1 MSVIEILQVNLI
13 TKDDFVSPK
22 PFPFNPNVVKFFTTK
37 TFLNKSILTGNNIEI
52 KPSLFLNHEL
62 FDKAIKLLKDADYGS
77 YTNDEIVNNN
87 IEVFRKAL
95 FKDQEQ
101 IPIGSKKYYIVK
113 SKYLPNSFKKVT
125 QTPGYNQ
132 PKNVTQYTVTF
143 ELSVLNTERDLK
155 DTDFS
160 RANCKL
166 NARELNSQAEALFG
180 ISLGLDGEFPPMK
193 TNSMYNSNSY
203 GNMNYGNM
211 NYGNSNMYGN
221 MNYGNSNM
229 YGNMNYGNS
238 NSNSNSNM
246 NYGNLGSMQNY
257 NTAKNEEV
265 LKTRRDI
272 RELLRDYE
280 KKKENNTKE
289 KDINDWQNYKE
300 MRLSEGLPVVGM
312 NEWITKRHLEQ
323 LENKYKVEW
332 LNYKRTQES
341 ARKPVVYDKWLK
353 DKLEEEL
360 ENSIEMYMKEWI
372 AYKSD
377 QALLGKVP
385 NLNEWL
391 KERIKKRRIIGGRP
405 LGRKRIRSSS
415 RKQHIKKRTKHNK
428 NKRIKSKTSIKSKT
442 RKN

>member
-1 MSVIEILQVNLI
+1 MSVIEILQVNLM
-13 TKDDFVSPK
+13 TKDDFISPK
-22 PFPFNPNVVKFFTTK
+22 PFQFNPNVVKFFTTK
-37 TFLNKSILTGNNIEI
+37 TFLNESILTGNNIEI

-77 YTNDEIVNNN
+77 YTNDEILNNN
-87 IEVFRKAL
+87 IEVFREAL

-101 IPIGSKKYYIVK
+101 IPIGSKKYYIIK

-125 QTPGYNQ
+125 QMPGYNQ
-132 PKNVTQYTVTF
+132 PKNVTQYTITF
-143 ELSVLNTERDLK
+143 ELSVLNIERDLK
-155 DTDFS
+155 EGDFS

-193 TNSMYNSNSY
+193 TNSIYNPNSNS
-203 GNMNYGNM
+203 
-211 NYGNSNMYGN
+211 YGNSNMYGN
-221 MNYGNSNM
+221 MNYGNSNYGNNNM
-229 YGNMNYGNS
+229 YGNMNYGN
-238 NSNSNSNM
+238 NYGNSNM
-246 NYGNLGSMQNY
+246 NYSNSNLGYMQMQNY

-280 KKKENNTKE
+280 KKKEIEKKE

-312 NEWITKRHLEQ
+312 NEWITKRQLDL

-341 ARKPVVYDKWLK
+341 ARKPAVYDKWLK

-360 ENSIEMYMKEWI
+360 ENSVEMYMKEWI

-385 NLNEWL
+385 SLNEWL
-391 KERIKKRRIIGGRP
+391 KERIKKRRIIGGKP
-405 LGRKRIRSSS
+405 LEIRSIKKRIRSS
-415 RKQHIKKRTKHNK
+415 RKQRIKKRTKHNK
-428 NKRIKSKTSIKSKT
+428 NKRIKSKT